1 LISRR
6 DLVLGVPAAV
16 IMAETAIAAPRKRK
30 KRVADDVLY
39 YDKGINVPNL
49 QRCWPDGHDMP
60 QLIADIGTMLKGEVW
75 GSVGYVEMPGSRFN
89 DYWVEGG
96 ADLWPQFGMF
106 AHLPDGTEIAIWY
119 HDGAVPGAEPVVE
132 IGSEGDLQILAP
144 NLKSFFRDWAKDNGH
159 HSMTLDE
166 EDRTPERLARWKNV
180 AAKMN
185 AIIDAAPDHPPGAP
199 TQDIEGFITQFGE
212 SSRAAMRA
220 NPLHQAI
227 AKVMDAH
234 VPRGKAAYEYY
245 NCQIYI
251 AGNRIE
257 FLPNAT
263 PPDYKVRAA
272 LPEVA
277 ELTPLILQ
285 AREAR
290 AQGIHAVRGL
300 WHCASLRISPDGL
313 VNLPADWDAK
323 PDFESGAKVTRADVE
338 ADLARFP
345 RSPRWHMPW
354 MDELA

>member
-6 DLVLGVPAAV
+6 QVMLGAPVAALL
-16 IMAETAIAAPRKRK
+16 AKPAIAASKGRK
-30 KRVADDVLY
+30 KRVAEDVLY

-49 QRCWPDGHDMP
+49 KRCWPDGRDMP

-106 AHLPDGTEIAIWY
+106 AHLPDGTEIAVWY
-119 HDGAVPGAEPVVE
+119 HDGAVPGAEPIVE
-132 IGSEGDLQILAP
+132 IGSEGDLRVLAP
-144 NLKSFFRDWAKDNGH
+144 NLKSFFHDWAKDSGH

-166 EDRTPERLARWKNV
+166 EDRTPERLARWKSV
-180 AAKMN
+180 SAKMT
-185 AIIDAAPDHPPGAP
+185 ALIDAAPDHPPGAP

-212 SSRAAMRA
+212 ASRAAMRA
-220 NPLHQAI
+220 NPIHQAI

-234 VPRGKAAYEYY
+234 IPRGKAEYEYY
-245 NCQIYI
+245 NCQINI

-257 FLPNAT
+257 FLPNAM
-263 PPDYKVRAA
+263 PPEYKTREA
-272 LPEVA
+272 LPEVEA
-277 ELTPLILQ
+277 LTPLILQ

-323 PDFESGAKVTRADVE
+323 PDFESGPKVTRADIE

-345 RSPRWHMPW
+345 RSPLWRMPW
-354 MDELA
+354 MDEV

>member
-1 LISRR
+1 
-6 DLVLGVPAAV
+6 V
-16 IMAETAIAAPRKRK
+16 T
-30 KRVADDVLY
+30 DDVLY
-39 YDKGINVPNL
+39 YDKGINIPNV
-49 QRCWPDGHDMP
+49 QRYWPDGHDMP

-75 GSVGYVEMPGSRFN
+75 GSVGYVQMPGSRFN
-89 DYWVEGG
+89 DYWIEGG

-106 AHLPDGTEIAIWY
+106 AHLPDGTEIAVWY
-119 HDGAVPGAEPVVE
+119 HDGAVPGAEPIVE
-132 IGSEGDLQILAP
+132 IGSEGDLRVLAP
-144 NLKSFFRDWAKDNGH
+144 NLKSFFRDWAKDSGH
-159 HSMTLDE
+159 YDMTLDE
-166 EDRTPERLARWKNV
+166 EDRTPERLARWHRV

-185 AIIDAAPDHPPGAP
+185 AIIDAAPDHPAGAP
-199 TQDIEGFITQFGE
+199 APDIVGFIAHFGE
-212 SSRAAMRA
+212 ASRTAMRD

-234 VPRGKAAYEYY
+234 IPRGKEPWEYY
-245 NCQIYI
+245 NCQINI

-257 FLPNAT
+257 FLPNAM
-263 PPDYKVRAA
+263 PPEYTAREA
-272 LPEVA
+272 LPEVEA
-277 ELTPLILQ
+277 LTPLILQ

-323 PDFESGAKVTRADVE
+323 PDFESGAKVTRTDIE

-354 MDELA
+354 MDELV